1 MHANKTKL
9 NCHNSGSHA
18 KKSYDLTYY
27 TSKGRKQERKG
38 GERDLRSRCSRT
50 RGLLPLGVI
59 LGLEQRRLEINLR
72 CSSRAGKQG

>member
-1 MHANKTKL
+1 MHKQNKIEL
-9 NCHNSGSHA
+9 HHSGSHA
-18 KKSYDLTYY
+18 KQSHDLTYY
-27 TSKGRKQERKG
+27 TSQGRKEERNG